1 MAIITE
7 VRSREIYRD
16 RQAAQLDKSASAFS
30 EYPEDD
36 DDVPIRFLNYTHKHR
51 PLEKRRETSKYTLKR
66 FFLTDKIIYNN
77 FNGTFK

>member
-36 DDVPIRFLNYTHKHR
+36 DDVPIRFLNYTYTDTDPSRSAEK
-51 PLEKRRETSKYTLKR
+51 PLN
-66 FFLTDKIIYNN
+66 IP
-77 FNGTFK
+77 